1 MKIDRE
7 ALAARLEANVVT
19 GENRDERMQEL
30 RDQQVEK
37 ARAARE
43 AAEAQQPAQP
53 EIRLDGEDPVPRE
66 TSNNADK
73 PADPAKS
80 DDKPSE
86 RDKTSDFQKERK
98 RRKEAEERAARAEAE
113 ARELRAR
120 LTPPAEDNPRPK
132 KEQFGDD
139 VDRFADAVAE
149 WKLTEQRRQ
158 DALADQQRRVKE
170 RADELRGEYA
180 DFDDTLKAGAEIEV
194 RPNALK
200 ALLDCGENIPDLQYY
215 LIKHPEEMA
224 RINEFTE
231 LGAAREYGRI
241 LSRLEIERDKS
252 VVEPPLE
259 VTSKV
264 TTLRSVSQAP
274 KPISPLK
281 GAKSAP
287 SASLDANGEFTG
299 SFQDYKAQRRAG
311 LIK

>member
-19 GENRDERMQEL
+19 GENREERVQEL

-43 AAEAQQPAQP
+43 AAEAQQPAQQ

-66 TSNNADK
+66 TSNDADK

-98 RRKEAEERAARAEAE
+98 RRKEAEERATRAEAE

-139 VDRFADAVAE
+139 VERFADAVAE

-180 DFDDTLKAGAEIEV
+180 DFDDTLKAGAQIEV

-224 RINEFTE
+224 RINGFTE

-252 VVEPPLE
+252 VVEPPPE

-281 GAKSAP
+281 GAKQAP
-287 SASLDANGEFTG
+287 HASVDEKGEFTG
-299 SFQDYKAQRRAG
+299 SFKDYKAQRKAG
-311 LIK
+311 LI